1 MRVPCRLCRQHSF
14 HAQEWYPFTNGCF
27 TGNMGAMRS
36 SAVTLPLE
44 LHGVWLTAGNK
55 QVIKDISCRFTAAA
69 GCSVIIG
76 PNGAGKSLLLKLC
89 HGLITPDRG
98 TVRWAGGTDP
108 GLRGQHQAMVLQRP
122 VLLRRSVRA
131 NVAFALKV
139 KNLPAAECRRRV
151 DEALAQTGLSRYAQR
166 PARLLSFGEQQRLAL
181 ARAWAT
187 RPELLLLDEPSA
199 NLDPAATHLIEEII
213 REAAV
218 QGTKV
223 IMTTHDLHQAQR
235 LADEV
240 LFIHRG
246 RLKEQAPAVQFFA
259 GPKNDL
265 AQAFLRGELLWWR
278 RRSIYDP
285 DDHGSD
291 G

>member
-1 MRVPCRLCRQHSF
+1 MN
-14 HAQEWYPFTNGCF
+14 AQ
-27 TGNMGAMRS
+27 RK
-36 SAVTLPLE
+36 TLPLE
-44 LHGVWLTAGNK
+44 LHDVRLMAGDK
-55 QVIKDISCRFTAAA
+55 PVIKDFSCRFDAGT

-89 HGLITPDRG
+89 HGLIQPDQGRLS
-98 TVRWAGGTDP
+98 WAGGTDP

-122 VLLRRSVRA
+122 VLLRRSVHA
-131 NVAFALKV
+131 NVAYALKIKGV
-139 KNLPAAECRRRV
+139 TAEEQRRRS
-151 DEALAQTGLSRYAQR
+151 DEALALAGLSRYAQR

-181 ARAWAT
+181 ARAWAV

-199 NLDPAATHLIEEII
+199 NLDPAATHLVEDII
-213 REAAV
+213 REATA

-223 IMTTHDLHQAQR
+223 IMTTHDLHQARR
-235 LADEV
+235 LADEI
-240 LFIHRG
+240 LFLHRG
-246 RLKEQAPAVQFFA
+246 RLKEQGPAAQFFE

-278 RRSIYDP
+278 RRSIYAP
-285 DDHGSD
+285 DEARKD

>member
-1 MRVPCRLCRQHSF
+1 MKNC
-14 HAQEWYPFTNGCF
+14 
-27 TGNMGAMRS
+27 
-36 SAVTLPLE
+36 AVTLPLE
-44 LHGVWLTAGNK
+44 FQGVWLAAGDK
-55 QVIKDISCRFTAAA
+55 QVIKDLTCRFTAAA

-76 PNGAGKSLLLKLC
+76 PNGAGKSLMLKLC
-89 HGLITPDRG
+89 HGLITPNRG
-98 TVRWAGGTDP
+98 TVRWAGGADP
-108 GLRGQHQAMVLQRP
+108 GLRGQRQAMVLQRP
-122 VLLRRSVRA
+122 VLLRRSVQA

-139 KNLPAAECRRRV
+139 KKLPAAECRRRV
-151 DEALAQTGLSRYAQR
+151 IEALAQAGLSRYAQR

-213 REAAV
+213 KTAV
-218 QGTKV
+218 RQGTKV
-223 IMTTHDLHQAQR
+223 IMTTHDLHQARR

-240 LFIHRG
+240 LFLHRG
-246 RLKEQAPAVQFFA
+246 RLKEQAPAAQFFA
-259 GPKNDL
+259 GPENDL

-278 RRSIYDP
+278 RRSIYGP
-285 DDHGSD
+285 DERRTD

>member
-1 MRVPCRLCRQHSF
+1 MKP
-14 HAQEWYPFTNGCF
+14 
-27 TGNMGAMRS
+27 

-44 LHGVWLTAGNK
+44 LHDVSLTAGDK
-55 QVIKDISCRFTAAA
+55 RVIKDLSCRFTADAA
-69 GCSVIIG
+69 CSVIIG

-89 HGLITPDRG
+89 HGLIAPSQG

-139 KNLPAAECRRRV
+139 KRLPPTELRDRV
-151 DEALAQTGLSRYAQR
+151 DEALAQAGLSRYAQR

-181 ARAWAT
+181 ARAWAM

-213 REAAV
+213 REAAG

-223 IMTTHDLHQAQR
+223 IMTTHDLHQARR
-235 LADEV
+235 LASEV
-240 LFIHRG
+240 LFLHRG
-246 RLKEQAPAVQFFA
+246 RLKEQAPAAQFFA
-259 GPKNDL
+259 GPENDL
-265 AQAFLRGELLWWR
+265 ARAFLRGELLWWR
-278 RRSIYDP
+278 RRSIYAP
-285 DDHGSD
+285 DEDRDD

>member
-1 MRVPCRLCRQHSF
+1 MK
-14 HAQEWYPFTNGCF
+14 
-27 TGNMGAMRS
+27 S
-36 SAVTLPLE
+36 SHLTLPLE
-44 LHGVWLTAGNK
+44 LHDVSLTAGNK
-55 QVIKDISCRFTAAA
+55 QVIKNLSCRFTAAA

-89 HGLITPDRG
+89 HGLITPEHG
-98 TVRWAGGTDP
+98 TVRWAGGADP

-131 NVAFALKV
+131 NVAFALRAKQ
-139 KNLPAAECRRRV
+139 LPAIELRRRV
-151 DEALAQTGLSRYAQR
+151 DEALSQAGLSRYALR

-199 NLDPAATHLIEEII
+199 NLDPAATYLIEEII
-213 REAAV
+213 RQAAG

-223 IMTTHDLHQAQR
+223 IMTTHDLHQARR

-240 LFIHRG
+240 LFLHRG
-246 RLKEQAPAVQFFA
+246 RLKEQAPAAQFFA

-278 RRSIYDP
+278 RRSIFTP
-285 DDHGSD
+285 DERGEDS
-291 G
+291 

>member
-1 MRVPCRLCRQHSF
+1 MKFST
-14 HAQEWYPFTNGCF
+14 A
-27 TGNMGAMRS
+27 
-36 SAVTLPLE
+36 TLPLE
-44 LHGVWLTAGNK
+44 LDGVCLTAGDK
-55 QVIKDISCRFTAAA
+55 QVIKDLSCRFTAAA

-89 HGLITPDRG
+89 HGLIEPDRG

-108 GLRGQHQAMVLQRP
+108 GLRGQRQAMVLQRP
-122 VLLRRSVRA
+122 VLLRRSVYA
-131 NVAFALKV
+131 NVSFALKV
-139 KNLPAAECRRRV
+139 KKLPAAECRRRV
-151 DEALAQTGLSRYAQR
+151 DEALTQAGLSRYAQR

-181 ARAWAT
+181 ARAWAM

-213 REAAV
+213 RSAAV

-223 IMTTHDLHQAQR
+223 IMTTHDLHQARR

-240 LFIHRG
+240 LFLHRG
-246 RLKEQAPAVQFFA
+246 RLKEQAPAAQFFA

-278 RRSIYDP
+278 RRSIYEADEHRP
-285 DDHGSD
+285 NG
-291 G
+291 

>member
-1 MRVPCRLCRQHSF
+1 M
-14 HAQEWYPFTNGCF
+14 T
-27 TGNMGAMRS
+27 
-36 SAVTLPLE
+36 SANRTLPLE
-44 LHGVWLTAGNK
+44 LHDVTLTAGNK
-55 QVIKDISCRFTAAA
+55 QVIKNLSCRFTAAP

-89 HGLITPDRG
+89 HGLITPERG

-131 NVAFALKV
+131 NVAFALKA
-139 KNLPAAECRRRV
+139 KQLPAAELRQRV
-151 DEALAQTGLSRYAQR
+151 DAALNQAGLSRYAQR

-199 NLDPAATHLIEEII
+199 NLDPAATYLIEEII
-213 REAAV
+213 REATSR
-218 QGTKV
+218 GTKV
-223 IMTTHDLHQAQR
+223 IMTTHDLHQARR

-240 LFIHRG
+240 LFLHRG
-246 RLKEQAPAVQFFA
+246 RLKEQAPAAQFFA
-259 GPKNDL
+259 GPENDL

-278 RRSIYDP
+278 RRSIFAP
-285 DDHGSD
+285 DEHRDD

>member
-1 MRVPCRLCRQHSF
+1 
-14 HAQEWYPFTNGCF
+14 
-27 TGNMGAMRS
+27 MGGMRS
-36 SAVTLPLE
+36 APVTLPLE
-44 LHGVWLTAGNK
+44 LHGVSLTAGDK
-55 QVIKDISCRFTAAA
+55 LVIKDISCRFTAAA

-98 TVRWAGGTDP
+98 TVRWAGGADP

-122 VLLRRSVRA
+122 VLLRRSVQA
-131 NVAFALKV
+131 NVAFALKLQ
-139 KNLPAAECRRRV
+139 KLPAVERRRRV
-151 DEALAQTGLSRYAQR
+151 DEALAQAGLSRYAQR

-213 REAAV
+213 GEAAN

-223 IMTTHDLHQAQR
+223 IMTTHDLHQARR

-240 LFIHRG
+240 LFLHRG
-246 RLKEQAPAVQFFA
+246 RLKEQAPAAAFFA

-285 DDHGSD
+285 DERRIDD
-291 G
+291 